1 MYKINA
7 ISRYFLF
14 TLFTI
19 FVLTSCQSTQKTTGE
34 GLISVVAQ
42 NVLKI
47 AGNQAIENANFSNL
61 NNVSVTVELKGFVEQ
76 KTEGFI
82 QNLVSSSAEKSG
94 ALLIRNGKPDIIIEA
109 VVNSAG
115 NDQGS
120 SRVPVINRA
129 LRTESVVD
137 LTIIFRNPD
146 TGKRLS
152 TQNIRGEAKYEQKTW
167 VGIIDESGKY
177 YVKTSLSNKEGIGD
191 LIRSDISNSEWTQV
205 KPEVIK

>member
-47 AGNQAIENANFSNL
+47 AGNQAMENANFSNL

-205 KPEVIK
+205 KP

>member
-1 MYKINA
+1 MYNNNIA
-7 ISRYFLF
+7 SRYFLF

-47 AGNQAIENANFSNL
+47 AGNQAIQNADFSTL
-61 NNVSVTVELKGFVEQ
+61 NNVPVTVELKGFVEE

-120 SRVPVINRA
+120 SSVPVINRA

-137 LTIIFRNPD
+137 LTIIFRDPD

-152 TQNIRGEAKYEQKTW
+152 TQDIRGEAKYEQKTW
-167 VGIIDESGKY
+167 VGVINESGKY
-177 YVKTSLSNKEGIGD
+177 YVKTSLSPKDGIGD
-191 LIRSDISNSEWTQV
+191 LIRSDISNAEWTIV
-205 KPEVIK
+205 TP

>member
-1 MYKINA
+1 MYNNNIA
-7 ISRYFLF
+7 SRYLLF

-47 AGNQAIENANFSNL
+47 AGNQAIQNADFSTL
-61 NNVSVTVELKGFVEQ
+61 NNVPVTVELKGFVEE

-120 SRVPVINRA
+120 SSVPVINRA

-137 LTIIFRNPD
+137 LTIIFRDPD
-146 TGKRLS
+146 TGKSLS
-152 TQNIRGEAKYEQKTW
+152 TQDIRGEAKYEQKTW
-167 VGIIDESGKY
+167 VGVINESGKY
-177 YVKTSLSNKEGIGD
+177 YVKTSLSPKDGIGD
-191 LIRSDISNSEWTQV
+191 LIRSDISNAEWTIV
-205 KPEVIK
+205 TP

>member
-1 MYKINA
+1 MYNNNIA
-7 ISRYFLF
+7 SRYFLF

-47 AGNQAIENANFSNL
+47 AGNQAIQNADFSTL
-61 NNVSVTVELKGFVEQ
+61 NNVPVTVELKGFVEE

-94 ALLIRNGKPDIIIEA
+94 AFLIRNGKPDIIIEA

-120 SRVPVINRA
+120 SSVPVINRA

-137 LTIIFRNPD
+137 LTIIFRDPD

-152 TQNIRGEAKYEQKTW
+152 TQDIRGEAKYEQKTW
-167 VGIIDESGKY
+167 VGVINETGKY
-177 YVKTSLSNKEGIGD
+177 YVKTSLSPKDGIGD
-191 LIRSDISNSEWTQV
+191 LIRSDISNAEWTIV
-205 KPEVIK
+205 TP

>member
-1 MYKINA
+1 MHNNNIA
-7 ISRYFLF
+7 SRYFLF

-47 AGNQAIENANFSNL
+47 AGNQAIQNADFSTL
-61 NNVSVTVELKGFVEQ
+61 NNVPVTVELKGFVEE

-94 ALLIRNGKPDIIIEA
+94 ALLIRSGKPDIVIEA

-137 LTIIFRNPD
+137 LTIIFRDPD

-152 TQNIRGEAKYEQKTW
+152 TQDIRGEAKYEQKTW
-167 VGIIDESGKY
+167 VGVINESGKY
-177 YVKTSLSNKEGIGD
+177 YVKTSLSPKDGIGD
-191 LIRSDISNSEWTQV
+191 LIRSDISNAEWTIV
-205 KPEVIK
+205 TP

>member
-1 MYKINA
+1 MHNNNIA
-7 ISRYFLF
+7 SRYFLF

-19 FVLTSCQSTQKTTGE
+19 FVLTSCQSTQKTSGE

-47 AGNQAIENANFSNL
+47 AGNQAIQNADFSNL
-61 NNVSVTVELKGFVEQ
+61 NNVPVTVELKGFVEE

-94 ALLIRNGKPDIIIEA
+94 ALLIRSGKPDIVIEA

-137 LTIIFRNPD
+137 LTIIFRDPD

-152 TQNIRGEAKYEQKTW
+152 TQDIRGEAKYEQKTW
-167 VGIIDESGKY
+167 VGVINESGKY
-177 YVKTSLSNKEGIGD
+177 YVKTSLSPKDGIGD
-191 LIRSDISNSEWTQV
+191 LIRSDISNAEWTIV
-205 KPEVIK
+205 TP

>member
-1 MYKINA
+1 MDNIKNT
-7 ISRYFLF
+7 SRYFLF
-14 TLFTI
+14 TLFSI

-42 NVLKI
+42 NVLKL

-61 NNVSVTVELKGFVEQ
+61 NNVPVTVELKGFVEE

-82 QNLVSSSAEKSG
+82 KNLVSSSAEKSG

-137 LTIIFRNPD
+137 LTIIFRDPG

-152 TQNIRGEAKYEQKTW
+152 TQDVRGEAKYEQKTW
-167 VGIIDESGKY
+167 IGIIDESGKY
-177 YVKTSLSNKEGIGD
+177 YVKTSLSPNNGIGD
-191 LIRSDISNSEWTQV
+191 LIRSDISNDGWTLV
-205 KPEVIK
+205 TP

>member
-109 VVNSAG
+109 VINSAG

-167 VGIIDESGKY
+167 IGIIDESGKY

-205 KPEVIK
+205 KP

>member
-137 LTIIFRNPD
+137 LTIILRNPD

-205 KPEVIK
+205 KP

>member
-1 MYKINA
+1 MHNIKTIP
-7 ISRYFLF
+7 RYFLF

-19 FVLTSCQSTQKTTGE
+19 FVLNSCQSTQKTTGE

-47 AGNQAIENANFSNL
+47 AGNQAIQNANFSNL
-61 NNVSVTVELKGFVEQ
+61 NNVPVTVELKGFVEE

-94 ALLIRNGKPDIIIEA
+94 ALLIRNGKPDIIIET

-137 LTIIFRNPD
+137 LTIIFRDPN

-152 TQNIRGEAKYEQKTW
+152 TQNVRGEAKYEQKTW

-177 YVKTSLSNKEGIGD
+177 YVKTSLSAKDGIGD
-191 LIRSDISNSEWTQV
+191 LIRSDISNAEWTLV
-205 KPEVIK
+205 TP

>member
-1 MYKINA
+1 MKILA
-7 ISRYFLF
+7 
-14 TLFTI
+14 LFTI
-19 FVLTSCQSTQKTTGE
+19 FVLTSCQSTQKTSGE

-47 AGNQAIENANFSNL
+47 AGNQAIQNADFSNL
-61 NNVSVTVELKGFVEQ
+61 NNVPVTVELKGFVEE

-94 ALLIRNGKPDIIIEA
+94 ALLIRSGKPDIVIEA

-137 LTIIFRNPD
+137 LTIIFRDPD

-152 TQNIRGEAKYEQKTW
+152 TQDIRGEAKYEQKTW
-167 VGIIDESGKY
+167 VGVINESGKY
-177 YVKTSLSNKEGIGD
+177 YVKTSLSPKDGIGD
-191 LIRSDISNSEWTQV
+191 LIRSDISNAEWTIV
-205 KPEVIK
+205 TP

>member
-1 MYKINA
+1 MYNNNIA
-7 ISRYFLF
+7 SRYLLF

-47 AGNQAIENANFSNL
+47 AGNQAIQNADFSTL
-61 NNVSVTVELKGFVEQ
+61 NNVPVTVELKGFVEE

-120 SRVPVINRA
+120 SSVPVINRA

-137 LTIIFRNPD
+137 LTIIFRDPD

-152 TQNIRGEAKYEQKTW
+152 TQDIRGEAKYEQKTW
-167 VGIIDESGKY
+167 VGVINESGKY
-177 YVKTSLSNKEGIGD
+177 YVKTSLSPKDGIGD
-191 LIRSDISNSEWTQV
+191 LIRSDISNAEWTIV
-205 KPEVIK
+205 TP

>member
-1 MYKINA
+1 MHNIKTIP
-7 ISRYFLF
+7 RYFLF

-19 FVLTSCQSTQKTTGE
+19 FVLNSCQSTQKTTGE

-47 AGNQAIENANFSNL
+47 AGNQAIQNANFSNL
-61 NNVSVTVELKGFVEQ
+61 NNVPVTVELKGFVEE

-137 LTIIFRNPD
+137 LTIIFRDPN

-152 TQNIRGEAKYEQKTW
+152 TQNVRGEAKYEQKTW

-177 YVKTSLSNKEGIGD
+177 YVKTSLSAKDGIGD
-191 LIRSDISNSEWTQV
+191 LIRSDISNAEWTLV
-205 KPEVIK
+205 TP

>member
-1 MYKINA
+1 MNNIKNT
-7 ISRYFLF
+7 SRYFLF
-14 TLFTI
+14 TLFSI

-42 NVLKI
+42 NVLKL
-47 AGNQAIENANFSNL
+47 AGKQAIQNANFSNL
-61 NNVSVTVELKGFVEQ
+61 NNVPVTVELKGFVEE

-137 LTIIFRNPD
+137 LTIIFRDPD

-152 TQNIRGEAKYEQKTW
+152 TQDVRGEAKYEQKTW

-177 YVKTSLSNKEGIGD
+177 YVKTSLSPKDGIGD
-191 LIRSDISNSEWTQV
+191 LIRSDISNDGWSLVT
-205 KPEVIK
+205 P

>member
-1 MYKINA
+1 MNNINNT
-7 ISRYFLF
+7 SKYFIF
-14 TLFTI
+14 TLFSI

-42 NVLKI
+42 NVLKL
-47 AGNQAIENANFSNL
+47 AGNQAIQNANFSNL
-61 NNVSVTVELKGFVEQ
+61 NNVPVTVELKGFVEE

-137 LTIIFRNPD
+137 LTIIFRDPD
-146 TGKRLS
+146 SGKRLS
-152 TQNIRGEAKYEQKTW
+152 TQDVRGEAKYEQKTW

-177 YVKTSLSNKEGIGD
+177 YVKTSLSPKDGIGD
-191 LIRSDISNSEWTQV
+191 LIRSDISNDGWTLV
-205 KPEVIK
+205 TP

>member
-1 MYKINA
+1 MNNINNT
-7 ISRYFLF
+7 SRYFLF
-14 TLFTI
+14 TLFSI

-42 NVLKI
+42 NVLKL
-47 AGNQAIENANFSNL
+47 AGNQAIQNANFSNL
-61 NNVSVTVELKGFVEQ
+61 NNVPVTVELKGFVEE

-137 LTIIFRNPD
+137 LTIIFRDPD
-146 TGKRLS
+146 SGKRLS
-152 TQNIRGEAKYEQKTW
+152 TQDVRGEAKYEQKTW

-177 YVKTSLSNKEGIGD
+177 YVKTSLSPKDGIGD
-191 LIRSDISNSEWTQV
+191 LIRSDISNDGWTLV
-205 KPEVIK
+205 TP

>member
-1 MYKINA
+1 MYNNNIA
-7 ISRYFLF
+7 SRYFLF

-47 AGNQAIENANFSNL
+47 AGNQAIQNADFSTL
-61 NNVSVTVELKGFVEQ
+61 NNVPVTVELKGFVEE

-115 NDQGS
+115 NDLGS
-120 SRVPVINRA
+120 SSVPVINRA

-137 LTIIFRNPD
+137 LTIIFRDPD

-152 TQNIRGEAKYEQKTW
+152 TQDIRGEAKYEQKTW
-167 VGIIDESGKY
+167 VGVINETGKY
-177 YVKTSLSNKEGIGD
+177 YVKTSISPKDGIGD
-191 LIRSDISNSEWTQV
+191 LIRSDISNAEWTIV
-205 KPEVIK
+205 TP

>member
-1 MYKINA
+1 MHNIKTIP
-7 ISRYFLF
+7 RYFLF

-19 FVLTSCQSTQKTTGE
+19 FVLNSCQSTQKTTGE

-47 AGNQAIENANFSNL
+47 AGNQAIQNADFSNL
-61 NNVSVTVELKGFVEQ
+61 NNVPVTVELKGFVEE

-94 ALLIRNGKPDIIIEA
+94 ALLIRSGKPDIVIEA

-115 NDQGS
+115 NDLGS

-137 LTIIFRNPD
+137 LTIIFRDPD

-152 TQNIRGEAKYEQKTW
+152 TQDIRGEAKYEQKTW
-167 VGIIDESGKY
+167 VGVINESGKY
-177 YVKTSLSNKEGIGD
+177 YVKTSLSPKDGIGD
-191 LIRSDISNSEWTQV
+191 LIRSDISNAEWTIV
-205 KPEVIK
+205 TP

>member
-1 MYKINA
+1 MHNNNIA
-7 ISRYFLF
+7 SRYFLF

-19 FVLTSCQSTQKTTGE
+19 FVLTSCQSTQKTSGE

-47 AGNQAIENANFSNL
+47 AGNQAIQNADFSNL
-61 NNVSVTVELKGFVEQ
+61 NNVPVTVELKGFVEE

-94 ALLIRNGKPDIIIEA
+94 ALLIRSGKPDIVIEA

-137 LTIIFRNPD
+137 LTIIFRDPD

-152 TQNIRGEAKYEQKTW
+152 TQDIRGEAK
-167 VGIIDESGKY
+167 
-177 YVKTSLSNKEGIGD
+177 
-191 LIRSDISNSEWTQV
+191 
-205 KPEVIK
+205 

>member
-19 FVLTSCQSTQKTTGE
+19 FVLTSCQTTQKTTGE

-61 NNVSVTVELKGFVEQ
+61 NNVSVTVELKGFVEE

-177 YVKTSLSNKEGIGD
+177 YVKTSLSNKEGIGE

-205 KPEVIK
+205 EP

>member
-1 MYKINA
+1 MNNIKNT
-7 ISRYFLF
+7 SRYFLF
-14 TLFTI
+14 TLFSI

-42 NVLKI
+42 NVLKL
-47 AGNQAIENANFSNL
+47 AGKQAIQNANFSNL
-61 NNVSVTVELKGFVEQ
+61 NNVPVTVELKGFVEE

-137 LTIIFRNPD
+137 LTIIFRDPD

-152 TQNIRGEAKYEQKTW
+152 TQDVRGEAKYEQKTW

-177 YVKTSLSNKEGIGD
+177 YVKTSLSPKDGIGD
-191 LIRSDISNSEWTQV
+191 LIRSDISNDGWTLV
-205 KPEVIK
+205 TP

>member
-205 KPEVIK
+205 IP

>member
-205 KPEVIK
+205 KP

>member
-1 MYKINA
+1 MYNNNIA
-7 ISRYFLF
+7 SRYFLF

-47 AGNQAIENANFSNL
+47 AGNQAIQNADFSTL
-61 NNVSVTVELKGFVEQ
+61 NNVPVTVELKGFVEE

-94 ALLIRNGKPDIIIEA
+94 AFLIRNGKPDIIIEA

-115 NDQGS
+115 NDLGS
-120 SRVPVINRA
+120 SSVPVINRA

-137 LTIIFRNPD
+137 LTIIFRDPD

-152 TQNIRGEAKYEQKTW
+152 TQDIRGEAKYEQKTW
-167 VGIIDESGKY
+167 VGVINETGKY
-177 YVKTSLSNKEGIGD
+177 YVKTSISPKDGIGD
-191 LIRSDISNSEWTQV
+191 LIRSDISNAEWTIV
-205 KPEVIK
+205 TP

>member
-1 MYKINA
+1 MHNIKTIP
-7 ISRYFLF
+7 RYFLF

-19 FVLTSCQSTQKTTGE
+19 FVLNSCQSTQKTTGE

-47 AGNQAIENANFSNL
+47 AGNQAIQNANFSNL
-61 NNVSVTVELKGFVEQ
+61 NNVPVTVELKGFVEE

-137 LTIIFRNPD
+137 LTIIFRDPN

-152 TQNIRGEAKYEQKTW
+152 TQDVRGEAKYEQKTW

-177 YVKTSLSNKEGIGD
+177 YVKTSLSAKDGIGD
-191 LIRSDISNSEWTQV
+191 LIRSDISNAEWTLV
-205 KPEVIK
+205 TP

>member
-1 MYKINA
+1 MHNNNIA
-7 ISRYFLF
+7 SRYFLF

-19 FVLTSCQSTQKTTGE
+19 FVLTSCQSTQKTSGE

-47 AGNQAIENANFSNL
+47 AGNQAIQNADFSNL
-61 NNVSVTVELKGFVEQ
+61 NNVPVTVELKGFVEE

-94 ALLIRNGKPDIIIEA
+94 ALLIRSGKPDIVIEA

-115 NDQGS
+115 NDLGS

-137 LTIIFRNPD
+137 LTIIFRDPD

-152 TQNIRGEAKYEQKTW
+152 TQDIRGEAKYEQKTW
-167 VGIIDESGKY
+167 VGVINESGKY
-177 YVKTSLSNKEGIGD
+177 YVKTSLSPKDGIGD
-191 LIRSDISNSEWTQV
+191 LIRSDISNAEWTIV
-205 KPEVIK
+205 TP

>member
-177 YVKTSLSNKEGIGD
+177 YVKTSLSNKEGIGE

-205 KPEVIK
+205 KP

>member
-167 VGIIDESGKY
+167 IGIIDESGKY

-205 KPEVIK
+205 KP

>member
-1 MYKINA
+1 MHNNNIA
-7 ISRYFLF
+7 SRYFLS

-19 FVLTSCQSTQKTTGE
+19 FVLTSCQSTQKTSGE

-47 AGNQAIENANFSNL
+47 AGNQAIQNADFSNL
-61 NNVSVTVELKGFVEQ
+61 NNVPVTVELKGFVEE

-94 ALLIRNGKPDIIIEA
+94 ALLIRSGKPDIVIEA

-137 LTIIFRNPD
+137 LTIIFRDPD

-152 TQNIRGEAKYEQKTW
+152 TQDIRGEAKYEQKTW
-167 VGIIDESGKY
+167 VGVINESGKY
-177 YVKTSLSNKEGIGD
+177 YVKTSLSPKDGIGD
-191 LIRSDISNSEWTQV
+191 LIRSDLSNAEWTIV
-205 KPEVIK
+205 TP

>member
-1 MYKINA
+1 MHNIKTIP
-7 ISRYFLF
+7 RYFLF

-19 FVLTSCQSTQKTTGE
+19 FVLNSCQSTQKTTGE

-47 AGNQAIENANFSNL
+47 AGNQAIQNANFSNL
-61 NNVSVTVELKGFVEQ
+61 NNVPVTVELKGFVEE

-94 ALLIRNGKPDIIIEA
+94 ALLIRNGKPDIIIET

-137 LTIIFRNPD
+137 LTIIFRDPN

-152 TQNIRGEAKYEQKTW
+152 TQDVRGEAKYEQKTW

-177 YVKTSLSNKEGIGD
+177 YVKTSLSAKDGIGD
-191 LIRSDISNSEWTQV
+191 LIRSDISNAEWTLV
-205 KPEVIK
+205 TP

>member
-1 MYKINA
+1 MHNNNIT
-7 ISRYFLF
+7 SRYFLF

-19 FVLTSCQSTQKTTGE
+19 FVLTSCQSTQKTSGE

-47 AGNQAIENANFSNL
+47 AGNQAIQNADFSNL
-61 NNVSVTVELKGFVEQ
+61 NNVPVTVELKGFVEE

-94 ALLIRNGKPDIIIEA
+94 ALLIRSGKPDIVIEA

-137 LTIIFRNPD
+137 LTIIFRDPD

-152 TQNIRGEAKYEQKTW
+152 TQDIRGEAKYEQKTW
-167 VGIIDESGKY
+167 VGVINESGKY
-177 YVKTSLSNKEGIGD
+177 YVKTSLSPKDGIGD
-191 LIRSDISNSEWTQV
+191 LIRSDISNAEWTIV
-205 KPEVIK
+205 TP

>member
-1 MYKINA
+1 MHNNNIA
-7 ISRYFLF
+7 SRYFLF

-19 FVLTSCQSTQKTTGE
+19 FVLTSCQSTQKTSGE

-47 AGNQAIENANFSNL
+47 AGNQAIQNADFSNL
-61 NNVSVTVELKGFVEQ
+61 NNVPVTVELKGFVEE

-94 ALLIRNGKPDIIIEA
+94 ALLIRSGKPDIVIEA

-115 NDQGS
+115 NDLGS

-137 LTIIFRNPD
+137 LTIIFRDPD

-152 TQNIRGEAKYEQKTW
+152 TQDIRGEAKYEQKTW
-167 VGIIDESGKY
+167 VGVINESGKY
-177 YVKTSLSNKEGIGD
+177 YVKTSLIPKDGIGD
-191 LIRSDISNSEWTQV
+191 RIRSDISNAEWTIV
-205 KPEVIK
+205 TP

>member
-1 MYKINA
+1 MNNIKNT
-7 ISRYFLF
+7 SRYFLF
-14 TLFTI
+14 TLFSI

-42 NVLKI
+42 NVLKL
-47 AGNQAIENANFSNL
+47 AGNQAIQNANFSNL
-61 NNVSVTVELKGFVEQ
+61 NNVPVTVELKGFVEE

-137 LTIIFRNPD
+137 LTIIFRDPD
-146 TGKRLS
+146 SGKRLS
-152 TQNIRGEAKYEQKTW
+152 TQDVRGEAKYEQKTW

-177 YVKTSLSNKEGIGD
+177 YVKTSLSPKDGIGD
-191 LIRSDISNSEWTQV
+191 LIRSDISNDGWTLV
-205 KPEVIK
+205 TL